1 MWLTLKLL
9 IYSLQENPQD
19 HISSH
24 NRIISFNKN
33 KVSGNQEAWFTKSSE
48 FISNKL
54 AMFNAIINT
63 IIFYYTRKRWNIGNR
78 NLARLL
84 LLINYDLL
92 LIFITNKI
100 TRSFNVVLLSG
111 INNSNQYIIK
121 IYWPN
126 HFFINTIIF
135 YYTRKRWNIGNRN
148 LACLLLLINYDLLL
162 IFITN
167 KITRSFNVVLLSG
180 INNSNQYVIKI
191 YWYFGYIFQ

>member
-19 HISSH
+19 HIISH

-33 KVSGNQEAWFTKSSE
+33 KVSGNREAWFTKSSE

-63 IIFYYTRKRWNIGNR
+63 IIFYYTKKRWNIGNR

-84 LLINYDLL
+84 LLTNYDLL

-121 IYWPN
+121 IYW
-126 HFFINTIIF
+126 
-135 YYTRKRWNIGNRN
+135 
-148 LACLLLLINYDLLL
+148 
-162 IFITN
+162 
-167 KITRSFNVVLLSG
+167 
-180 INNSNQYVIKI
+180 
-191 YWYFGYIFQ
+191 YFGYTFQ

>member
-1 MWLTLKLL
+1 
-9 IYSLQENPQD
+9 
-19 HISSH
+19 
-24 NRIISFNKN
+24 
-33 KVSGNQEAWFTKSSE
+33 
-48 FISNKL
+48 
-54 AMFNAIINT
+54 MFNAIINT

-121 IYWPN
+121 IYWHN

-148 LACLLLLINYDLLL
+148 LARLLLLINYDLLL